1 MFRRFSRA
9 AANTVG
15 HHAAFFLGVFLLLV
29 WAFSGPYFHYS
40 PGWQTVLGTGASVGA
55 FLIVFLIQNT
65 QNHDAKVMNL
75 KLDDLIRAV
84 KTARTELVQMEG
96 LTDDEL
102 EHLQQEFQ
110 AHRDRSIRN
119 QHPERS
125 APGVGG
131 DTH

>member
-1 MFRRFSRA
+1 M
-9 AANTVG
+9 
-15 HHAAFFLGVFLLLV
+15 
-29 WAFSGPYFHYS
+29 
-40 PGWQTVLGTGASVGA
+40 GA

-75 KLDDLIRAV
+75 KLDELIRAA